1 MFKGTTIIAVRR
13 NGQVA
18 IGGDGQITFGE
29 NTVFKTTANKLRRLY
44 SGKVIAGFAGSV
56 ADAFTL
62 FERFEKKLLST
73 GKPCESQRRV
83 G

>member
-44 SGKVIAGFAGSV
+44 S
-56 ADAFTL
+56 
-62 FERFEKKLLST
+62 ERLLPVLPGRWQTRLRCLSALRRSFLST